1 MESEVTTKEEL
12 EKLDP
17 KSSYKKKIKVKKPD
31 GLWMMTFADLSFI
44 LMCFFALLLS
54 MSKPNVKRFE
64 NVIQGLSKKNTVS
77 KGKTAEAKNL
87 LQVFKQVQK
96 EIQKKETN
104 KNSKRSLRL

>member
-77 KGKTAEAKNL
+77 KGKTAEAKTFYKYLNK
-87 LQVFKQVQK
+87 FKRKSK
-96 EIQKKETN
+96 ERN
-104 KNSKRSLRL
+104 